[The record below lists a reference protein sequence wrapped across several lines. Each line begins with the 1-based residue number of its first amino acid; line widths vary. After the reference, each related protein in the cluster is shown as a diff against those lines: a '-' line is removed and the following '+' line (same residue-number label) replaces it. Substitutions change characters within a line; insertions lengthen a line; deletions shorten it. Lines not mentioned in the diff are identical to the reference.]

1 MKSRW
6 CPQLSRPIPTLDAI
20 LAFGLLSILSCSGMV
35 SCITE
40 RWSEQLYNYSS
51 CTIVHNK
58 HYRNNSRVPQ
68 RHRKTAA
75 GSVGWSSWS
84 IRKNLHCWQC
94 PGHPQWLV
102 HGPVPCR
109 LVQLLV
115 ALCHNL
121 HNCTAGQ
128 ERERNCS
135 RISRNWRQL
144 RVCKSVPPPV
154 VPRHWAQDVNFC
166 DAKIERLF
174 LNR

>member
-1 MKSRW
+1 MYHRFGNYFFSPPRSYLKLILAAHHPEQKKKRQLANPRQIESHMKSRW

-20 LAFGLLSILSCSGMV
+20 LAFGLLSILSGSGTV

-40 RWSEQLYNYSS
+40 RWSAQLYNYSS

-58 HYRNNSRVPQ
+58 HYRNNSRVPL

-102 HGPVPCR
+102 HGPVSSWF
-109 LVQLLV
+109 
-115 ALCHNL
+115 
-121 HNCTAGQ
+121 CTVLGRPLSQFA
-128 ERERNCS
+128 
-135 RISRNWRQL
+135 
-144 RVCKSVPPPV
+144 
-154 VPRHWAQDVNFC
+154 
-166 DAKIERLF
+166 
-174 LNR
+174 

>member
-1 MKSRW
+1 M
-6 CPQLSRPIPTLDAI
+6 
-20 LAFGLLSILSCSGMV
+20 
-35 SCITE
+35 
-40 RWSEQLYNYSS
+40 QLYTT
-51 CTIVHNK
+51 TI
-58 HYRNNSRVPQ
+58 RNNSRVPQ

-102 HGPVPCR
+102 HGPVSCR
-109 LVQLLV
+109 LVRFLV

-121 HNCTAGQ
+121 HNCTAAVQ

-154 VPRHWAQDVNFC
+154 VRPWVQDVNFC

-174 LNR
+174 LSRKKERCLNDCPALLHPDTVKLSRA